1 MHNKFSTFRS
11 RYAQQRVVTQINEN
25 QYTLEGPSHFV
36 RASGNPDT
44 IEYFDF
50 EGGPDVWLGM
60 AISFLEIK
68 DDARKITK
76 IEQVMSEEE
85 NYGKVLLTVA

>member
-1 MHNKFSTFRS
+1 
-11 RYAQQRVVTQINEN
+11 
-25 QYTLEGPSHFV
+25 
-36 RASGNPDT
+36 
-44 IEYFDF
+44 
-50 EGGPDVWLGM
+50 M

>member
-1 MHNKFSTFRS
+1 
-11 RYAQQRVVTQINEN
+11 VVTQINEN
-25 QYTLEGPSHFV
+25 QYTLEGPSHFI
-36 RASGNPDT
+36 RASGNDT